1 MKEASKTNWL
11 GLWEGQRTN
20 IYSSHVLKKAD
31 IPNYVK
37 LILMPNRY
45 YKEGGKRPRYVF
57 CFASGDSAKAITTP
71 TTKEEFYS
79 WEEMEDKLDEYESR
93 ICLTEEQLQSIIR
106 ALDPD
111 DYYTVNDFVTERGLV
126 TEVYT

>member
-1 MKEASKTNWL
+1 
-11 GLWEGQRTN
+11 
-20 IYSSHVLKKAD
+20 
-31 IPNYVK
+31 
-37 LILMPNRY
+37 MPNRY

-57 CFASGDSAKAITTP
+57 CFASGDSAKAITTL

-111 DYYTVNDFVTERGLV
+111 DYYTVNDFVTERGIV
-126 TEVYT
+126 TEVHT